1 MSLYI
6 QSNLTIF
13 PSASAITADAIKLMV
28 WTGFSAD
35 TTHEEII
42 AAGYSAVADPVGEQP
57 ADTTLVVNK
66 NESNELVAEWMPTA
80 DYQELLHNRALAGY
94 ARNRRTLLL
103 QQSDWTQGKD
113 IPNEVSAQWTTYRQA
128 LRDITSQAEFP
139 QTINW
144 PQKPE

>member
-6 QSNLTIF
+6 QLNTTTFPTTGALTGEE
-13 PSASAITADAIKLMV
+13 IKLMT
-28 WTGFSAD
+28 WSGFSAD

-42 AAGYSAVADPVGEQP
+42 AAGYLAVTDPVGEQP

-66 NESNELVAEWMPTA
+66 NVTDDLVAEWMPTA
-80 DYQELLHNRALAGY
+80 DYQELLHNRAFAGY
-94 ARNRRTLLL
+94 VRNQRTLLL

-113 IPNEVSAQWTTYRQA
+113 ISDEVSGQWTTYRQA
-128 LRDITSQAEFP
+128 LRDITSQAGFP